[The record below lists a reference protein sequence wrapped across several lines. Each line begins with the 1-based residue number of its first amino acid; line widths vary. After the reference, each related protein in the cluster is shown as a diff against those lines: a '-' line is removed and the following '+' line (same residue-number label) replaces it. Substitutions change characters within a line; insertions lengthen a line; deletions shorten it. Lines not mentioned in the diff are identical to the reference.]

1 MREKPESKTTKG
13 NKMEI
18 TYYADNNSMGDTS
31 ATDCDKFR
39 EWAQDELEKEYPN
52 HDIAVTD
59 EQSLQ
64 TAYTDDLDNEEE
76 IKDFCSRL
84 WDNCPWDWS

>member
-1 MREKPESKTTKG
+1 
-13 NKMEI
+13 MEI
-18 TYYADNNSMGDTS
+18 TYYADNNSMGDTL

-39 EWAQDELEKEYPN
+39 EWAQDELEKKYPD
-52 HDIAVTD
+52 HDVTVTD

-64 TAYTDDLDNEEE
+64 TVYTDDPDEEK